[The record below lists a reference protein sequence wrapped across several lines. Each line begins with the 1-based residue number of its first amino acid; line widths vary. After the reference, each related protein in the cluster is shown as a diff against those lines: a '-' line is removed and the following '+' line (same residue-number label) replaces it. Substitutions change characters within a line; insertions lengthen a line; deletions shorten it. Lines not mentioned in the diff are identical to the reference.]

1 MINKKIGIIKKLK
14 KLKSKI
20 FALMIIVILI
30 PVLILYFSL
39 YILYSKEIKENFILE
54 GDNLS
59 LSVSNNINHKIMGV
73 EKTLKALD
81 SYITNE
87 TAKKSIKDL
96 KDNDND
102 ILSSIFISSE
112 NEVVI
117 YPEADI
123 SNEMNLQNRDWYINS
138 INNPKDV
145 HISEVYVDIVTKNPV
160 VTVSKAVTKG
170 EKVTGV
176 IAVDLNLTSISEEVS
191 KITFTNGGG
200 AVLLDNNF
208 TVISHRDKSLI
219 GKKYDVIQAAGLVA
233 GNEETGLAKYS
244 VENEKFTTYYGDI
257 KKLDWKVLI
266 EKNNKDYNKIVNEMN
281 STFAIA
287 GFIGVVIIFIIV
299 NLFSKVIDV
308 ALKRIKEDTAK
319 TARGDFTG
327 ILEVNTGDEFEELS
341 DSFNEMKKNVSGL
354 IKNVYVSI
362 NEVNSSST
370 GLASMS
376 EEVAASMGQVASTV
390 EEITRG
396 AMESATS
403 IETLSTDMEG
413 VSLSIDKITT
423 SIQEVNDEST
433 KAKKLSET
441 GVEII
446 AKVKEKSDQTKIS
459 TNDVNEEVLLV
470 SESVQRIA
478 KMNETIAQITEQTN
492 LLALNAAIEA
502 ARAGEAGRGF
512 AVVAD
517 EIRKLAEETSRSAK
531 EIDEVIKDVMDKVVS
546 AVESVS
552 DATTSVMDQEES
564 INEAE
569 TMFKK
574 IIGTIITVNH
584 RVENITID
592 ITAVD
597 KSKDNI
603 IEQIHN
609 LSSISEETAAGAEE
623 VSASCQEVATSTEEF
638 ASSSTF
644 LKQLSE
650 ELEKK
655 VLKFKFKR

>member
-1 MINKKIGIIKKLK
+1 MINKKTGIIKKLK

-20 FALMIIVILI
+20 FTLMIIVILI

-39 YILYSKEIKENFILE
+39 YILYSKEIKENFISE

-81 SYITNE
+81 TYITNE

-96 KDNDND
+96 KDND

-123 SNEMNLQNRDWYINS
+123 SNDMNLQKRDWYINS

-160 VTVSKAVTKG
+160 VTVSKAVSKD

-200 AVLLDNNF
+200 AVLLDSNF

-219 GKKYDVIQAAGLVA
+219 GKTYDKIKVAGLVA
-233 GNEETGLAKYS
+233 GNEETGLNKYS
-244 VENEKFTTYYGDI
+244 VEDEKFTTYYGDI
-257 KKLDWKVLI
+257 EKLDWKVLI
-266 EKNNKDYNKIVNEMN
+266 EKNNKDYNKIVNEMKL
-281 STFAIA
+281 TFAIA
-287 GFIGVVIIFIIV
+287 GFIAVVITLIIV
-299 NLFSKVIDV
+299 NLFAKVIDL

-319 TARGDFTG
+319 TAIGDFTG

-354 IKNVYVSI
+354 IKSVYVSI

-376 EEVAASMGQVASTV
+376 EEVAASMGQVSSTV
-390 EEITRG
+390 DEITRG

-446 AKVKEKSDQTKIS
+446 VKVKEKSDQTKIS

-517 EIRKLAEETSRSAK
+517 EIRKLAEETSKSAK
-531 EIDEVIKDVMDKVVS
+531 EIDEIIKDVMDKVVS
-546 AVESVS
+546 AVISVS
-552 DATTSVMDQEES
+552 DATESVMEQEES

-574 IIGTIITVNH
+574 IIEAITTVNH

-592 ITAVD
+592 ITEVY

-603 IEQIHN
+603 IEQIQN
-609 LSSISEETAAGAEE
+609 LSAISEETAAGAEE
-623 VSASCQEVATSTEEF
+623 VSASCQEVATATDEF
-638 ASSSTF
+638 ASSSTS

>member
-1 MINKKIGIIKKLK
+1 MINKRFGIIRNLK

-20 FALMIIVILI
+20 FSLMIIVTLIPILI
-30 PVLILYFSL
+30 IYFSL
-39 YILYSKEIKENFILE
+39 YALYSREINNNFIIE

-59 LSVSNNINHKIMGV
+59 LSVSDSINHKLMGV
-73 EKTLKALD
+73 EQTLKALD
-81 SYITNE
+81 NYITMENVE
-87 TAKKSIKDL
+87 NSMKDL
-96 KDNDND
+96 KNDDKDVLTSVFLSNEN
-102 ILSSIFISSE
+102 IL
-112 NEVVI
+112 VI
-117 YPEADI
+117 YPQADI
-123 SNEMNLQNRDWYINS
+123 NKDINLKERDWYVNAV
-138 INNPKDV
+138 NNPDEAY
-145 HISEVYVDIVTKNPV
+145 ISEVYVDIVTQKPV
-160 VTVSKAVTKG
+160 ITISKSVIKDGQVKG
-170 EKVTGV
+170 VV
-176 IAVDLNLTSISEEVS
+176 AVDLDLTSIAEDIS
-191 KITFTNGGG
+191 KITFENGGG
-200 AVLLDNNF
+200 SVLLDKNSM
-208 TVISHRDKSLI
+208 VISHSNKDLI
-219 GKKYDVIQAAGLVA
+219 GKNYNEIRSNNLEDGDKESGLNEYSIQ
-233 GNEETGLAKYS
+233 
-244 VENEKFTTYYGDI
+244 NEKIIAYQSNVKD
-257 KKLDWKVLI
+257 LNWKILI
-266 EKNNKDYNKIVNEMN
+266 EKNYKDYKEIIRKMNETVAMA
-281 STFAIA
+281 SVTAL
-287 GFIGVVIIFIIV
+287 IIIIIIV
-299 NLFSKVIDV
+299 HLFYKVIDI
-308 ALKRIKEDTAK
+308 ALRKIKDDTDK
-319 TARGDFTG
+319 TAIGDFTG
-327 ILEVNTGDEFEELS
+327 VLEVNTGDEFEELA
-341 DSFNEMKKNVSGL
+341 DNFNKMKKNISNL
-354 IKNVYVSI
+354 INNVYVSI

-370 GLASMS
+370 GLASIS

-423 SIQEVNDEST
+423 SIQEVNAESIKT
-433 KAKKLSET
+433 KKLSEA

-531 EIDEVIKDVMDKVVS
+531 EIDEVIKDVMDKVIRS
-546 AVESVS
+546 VESVS

-569 TMFKK
+569 TIFKE
-574 IIGTIITVNH
+574 IIGAIITVSN
-584 RVENITID
+584 RVEKITID
-592 ITAVD
+592 IDAVD
-597 KSKDNI
+597 KSKENVI
-603 IEQIHN
+603 AQIHS
-609 LSSISEETAAGAEE
+609 LSSITEETAAGAEE
-623 VSASCQEVATSTEEF
+623 VSASCQEVATATEEF

-644 LKQLSE
+644 LRQLAE

-655 VLKFKFKR
+655 ILKFKFKR